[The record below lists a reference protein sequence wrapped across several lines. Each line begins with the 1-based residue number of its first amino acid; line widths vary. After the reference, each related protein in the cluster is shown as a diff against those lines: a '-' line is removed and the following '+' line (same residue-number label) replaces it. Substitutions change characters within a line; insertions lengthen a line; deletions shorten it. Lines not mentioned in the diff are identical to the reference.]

1 MRGAVLILAIENFVL
16 FGTLFALGG
25 FLLAWAARAAALRDA
40 WQPHPVTLAR
50 TFTFSVVAPP
60 LAALWLVAASLL
72 PEAWLGH
79 KVFDSIH
86 TAQHDLHLL
95 GLFTARIEPT
105 LAYATLLF
113 VVSASAFAL
122 WSSVRAHARIGGIIK
137 RLEMHAQP
145 PSPDKVAL
153 VERLAARHNLDVGLV
168 MSDYPLSFMWGYT
181 RSKLLLSSGL
191 LNTLTAEELAGV
203 LEHEAAHHARRD
215 NLIKL
220 ILAVSSRLSLIFP
233 LTRLVLLWRNEQVE
247 LICDEVA
254 ASLTSSPLEVASALV
269 KVRRGSPV
277 SSYSPI
283 VTAPG
288 VSGFLASD
296 THSFERRVHRL
307 LAFTDVLLTP
317 AHGIRLSQ
325 PPIGV
330 ALAVSFI
337 FIFSLALLSL
347 LTPFTVHWAAESI
360 IQIIS

>member
-1 MRGAVLILAIENFVL
+1 MLILAIENFVL
-16 FGTLFALGG
+16 FATLFACAG
-25 FLLAWAARAAALRDA
+25 FLLAWVGRTLALRGW
-40 WQPHPVTLAR
+40 WQPHPVMLAR
-50 TFTFSVVAPP
+50 TFTFCLIAPP
-60 LAALWLVAASLL
+60 LAAIWLVAAALL

-79 KVFDSIH
+79 EVFDSIH
-86 TAQHDLHLL
+86 TTHHELHLI
-95 GLFTARIEPT
+95 GLFTAQIEPT

-122 WSSVRAHARIGGIIK
+122 WSSVRAHARIGIIIK

-145 PSPDKVAL
+145 PPPAQVAL
-153 VERLAARHNLDVGLV
+153 VERLAAQHNLDVGLV
-168 MSDYPLSFMWGYT
+168 LSDYPLSFVWGYT

-191 LNTLTAEELAGV
+191 LNTLSTEELAGV

-220 ILAVSSRLSLIFP
+220 MLAVCSRLSLVFP

-269 KVRRGSPV
+269 KVRRRSPA
-277 SSYSPI
+277 SSFSPI
-283 VTAPG
+283 VTIPG

-296 THSFERRVHRL
+296 TRSFERRVHRL
-307 LAFTDVLLTP
+307 LAFADLSLTS

-325 PPIGV
+325 PPVGM
-330 ALAVSFI
+330 ALVVTFI

-347 LTPFTVHWAAESI
+347 FTPFTVHWAAESI
-360 IQIIS
+360 IQLIS

>member
-1 MRGAVLILAIENFVL
+1 MLILAIENFVL
-16 FGTLFALGG
+16 FGTLLALGG
-25 FLLAWAARAAALRDA
+25 FLLAWAARIAALRYA

-50 TFTFSVVAPP
+50 LYTFSIVATP

-79 KVFDSIH
+79 TAFDSIH

-113 VVSASAFAL
+113 VISASAFAV

-137 RLEMHAQP
+137 RLEMHALP
-145 PSPDKVAL
+145 PTPDKVAL
-153 VERLAARHNLDVGLV
+153 VEKLAAGHKLDVGLV
-168 MSDYPLSFMWGYT
+168 MSDYPLSFVWGFG

-220 ILAVSSRLSLIFP
+220 VLAICSRLSLAFP

-269 KVRRGSPV
+269 KVRRCSPA

-283 VTAPG
+283 VMAPG
-288 VSGFLASD
+288 VSVFLASD

-307 LAFTDVLLTP
+307 LSFADLSLTQ

-325 PPIGV
+325 PPVHTALSV
-330 ALAVSFI
+330 ALI
-337 FIFSLALLSL
+337 FIFSLALLFL
-347 LTPFTVHWAAESI
+347 FTPFIVHQSAESI
-360 IQIIS
+360 IQFIS

>member
-1 MRGAVLILAIENFVL
+1 MLILAIENFVL

-25 FLLAWAARAAALRDA
+25 FLLAWAARTVALRDA

-50 TFTFSVVAPP
+50 TFTFSVTAPP

-79 KVFDSIH
+79 TVFDSIH

-145 PSPDKVAL
+145 PSPAQIAL
-153 VERLAARHNLDVGLV
+153 VKRLAAQHKLDVGLV
-168 MSDYPLSFMWGYT
+168 MSDYPLSCVWGYT

-220 ILAVSSRLSLIFP
+220 VLAVCSRLSLIFP
-233 LTRLVLLWRNEQVE
+233 LTRFVLLWRNEQVE

-254 ASLTSSPLEVASALV
+254 VAYTASPLEVASALV
-269 KVRRGSPV
+269 KVRRCSPA
-277 SSYSPI
+277 SSSFSPI
-283 VTAPG
+283 VTASG

-296 THSFERRVHRL
+296 TRSFERRVHRL
-307 LAFTDVLLTP
+307 LAFADLSLTS

-325 PPIGV
+325 PPVGV
-330 ALAVSFI
+330 ALAVAFI

-347 LTPFTVHWAAESI
+347 LTPFTVHRTAESI
-360 IQIIS
+360 IQLIS